1 MPHSGMGPPA
11 PGRGVWSGNIVPSSL
26 PEINSIEDLRKRIPN
41 EFGLADRDN
50 PLYKQVE
57 RGRAMQR
64 AAGLGWG
71 TQSPYYTPKYT
82 DLETLDEAGFERK
95 IPQTDPYLKNY
106 GNLGDA
112 QIPMSASSG
121 PTGWGETY
129 GQTPTAPTTTASGD
143 KPATGFLANIFND
156 DAFTEAMRDQLAEA
170 GADYD
175 AADQPFKSLSPVSV
189 PGARHQPAQM
199 PSMLTTRGIPTGGS
213 YNPYLGD
220 PAKRKRPR

>member
-1 MPHSGMGPPA
+1 
-11 PGRGVWSGNIVPSSL
+11 
-26 PEINSIEDLRKRIPN
+26 
-41 EFGLADRDN
+41 
-50 PLYKQVE
+50 
-57 RGRAMQR
+57 MQR

-121 PTGWGETY
+121 PTGWGETS
-129 GQTPTAPTTTASGD
+129 GQTPTAPTTEPSGGNFFANLFPD
-143 KPATGFLANIFND
+143 KDQDFWDELK
-156 DAFTEAMRDQLAEA
+156 DQLKGA
-170 GADYD
+170 GENWDK
-175 AADQPFKSLSPVSV
+175 ADQPFKSLADTNVGTAFTRHKPV
-189 PGARHQPAQM
+189 AAQ
-199 PSMLTTRGIPTGGS
+199 SMLTTKGTPTGSS

-220 PAKRKRPR
+220 PAARQKKRVR

>member
-11 PGRGVWSGNIVPSSL
+11 PGRGVWSGNIVPSVL

-57 RGRAMQR
+57 RGRQMNR
-64 AAGLGWG
+64 AGGLGWG
-71 TQSPYYTPKYT
+71 PK
-82 DLETLDEAGFERK
+82 
-95 IPQTDPYLKNY
+95 TDPYLKNY

-112 QIPMSASSG
+112 LIPMQASSG

-156 DAFTEAMRDQLAEA
+156 DDFTEAMRDQLAEA

-175 AADQPFKSLSPVSV
+175 AADQPFKSLADVNVGTAFS
-189 PGARHQPAQM
+189 RHQPAKM

-220 PAKRKRPR
+220 PAKRKRVR